1 MSFEVIYIQH
11 TVAHLRK
18 FSSDEEFERWED
30 QGAYLEDAVA
40 LTKKARFEHYRTG
53 AYFND

>member
-11 TVAHLRK
+11 TIAYLK
-18 FSSDEEFERWED
+18 FSSDQEFEDWKD
-30 QGAYLEDAVA
+30 QGAYLYDACV
-40 LTKKARFEHYRTG
+40 LTKKSNSEHYRTG

>member
-11 TVAHLRK
+11 TVAHLK
-18 FSSDEEFERWED
+18 FSSDQEFEAWED
-30 QGAYLEDAVA
+30 QGAYLEDAAV
-40 LTKKARFEHYRTG
+40 LTKKSNSEHYRTG